1 MDNVFL
7 VFVSMIVLAGVG
19 IYLFGPEP
27 TVPETS
33 VATTTITVTST
44 STVSTAK
51 PPAQSVTSTTLAKTS
66 STTTTIPRFV
76 ELEVDNVGKCSK
88 TYLGKMNT
96 VLATL
101 PANVLVGA
109 WGKPPNPKIYY
120 ACDEKEP
127 VIFDRIMFNGG
138 VNIAPGATVNNSYRL
153 AGKCGRN
160 QPVDDMQDC
169 KELSIILDSQNIISM
184 EEAEVMLASTTTTT
198 VPRANPYLDRFRDMG
213 YRKADLQ
220 IRWLCPTC
228 VPAVN
233 KIIIEEPGV
242 KSRSIRYKQEI
253 NYVIYDPEVVELE
266 RILYLTN
273 AGGNAK
279 LIKDYEL

>member
-7 VFVSMIVLAGVG
+7 VFVSLIVMSGVG

-27 TVPETS
+27 TVPETE

-51 PPAQSVTSTTLAKTS
+51 PQAQPVISTTLAKVS
-66 STTTTIPRFV
+66 TTTIPRFA
-76 ELEVDNVGKCSK
+76 ELEVDNVGKCS
-88 TYLGKMNT
+88 TTSRGKMNT
-96 VLATL
+96 ILATL
-101 PANVLVGA
+101 PADVLVGA
-109 WGKPPNPKIYY
+109 WGKPPNQRIYY

-127 VIFDRIMFNGG
+127 VLFDQIMFKGG

-198 VPRANPYLDRFRDMG
+198 VPRENPYLDRFRDRD
-213 YRKADLQ
+213 YRKADIQ
-220 IRWLCPTC
+220 IKWLCPTC

-233 KIIIEEPGV
+233 RIVIEEPGV
-242 KSRSIRYKQEI
+242 KSRSIGYKQEV
-253 NYVIYDPEVVELE
+253 NYVIYDPEVVKLE